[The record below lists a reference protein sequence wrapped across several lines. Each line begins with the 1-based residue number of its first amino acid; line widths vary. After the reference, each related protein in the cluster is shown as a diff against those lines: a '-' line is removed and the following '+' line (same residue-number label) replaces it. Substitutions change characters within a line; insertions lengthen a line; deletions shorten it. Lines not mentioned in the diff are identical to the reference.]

1 MRRVRS
7 VLYLAL
13 VLVVGCGGGAQPGPA
28 PERPALQKQD
38 TGSFDFS
45 KINPIEGVQK
55 HVLDNGL
62 TVLLKQNTTLPFVT
76 VVTAYKVGGAN
87 DPEGVKGVA
96 HFFEHMMFNGT
107 TEFDKAFVD
116 RATYESAGS
125 NNAYTTNDATVYWFH
140 VSRDALDRILYIE
153 ATRMTR
159 LVFDTFDTER
169 NNVIEEL
176 NRDLGDPW
184 GRLYYELVPRVFT
197 VHPYRH
203 PIIGWRKDLEEATRE
218 KMEKFYRDYYAPNNA
233 TLVIHGDFDP
243 ASALQLV
250 KKHFGALPKGKEAAV
265 IAVQEAPQT
274 QQVRHEYKTEDAA
287 DRMMIA
293 WKTTPMG
300 SDDDLALDVLSTILS
315 GSKTARLNVRLV
327 KQDQLVPEGGIGS
340 ANESRRYVGMFYV
353 KAEPYEGKSPKL
365 VEDAV
370 FDELAKIAKDG
381 VTAKELQKAKNI
393 VLASQVYRLES
404 GQNLADA
411 LAYSHALNVPD
422 YVATYLGR
430 VDRITAEQVRQVAAK
445 YLNRHQ
451 STVVIAKGQGGGD
464 KDGRPNPKRHRTA
477 PVLQG
482 TPDIGPYYDVRLPNG
497 LTVIVK
503 PKLDLPVVSIRAY
516 VESSSLYEPE
526 EKAGLAALFGE
537 MLDEGTHDPAGKTFT
552 DEQLAEMIEEIG
564 GTMSTGPDGANVM
577 ALSKYTPLL
586 LDLMHE
592 ILVNASFP
600 AERFEIVK
608 RDTLQWIKTR
618 LDDPETVMR
627 DLFDETVFKGHPNH
641 RPAVGY
647 KETVEKLTRQDVIDW
662 YRKYFRPDN
671 TIIVI
676 SGYVE
681 PMNLILEIRKRFSDW
696 ACEGELRLPQPMAA
710 PKVPGALACATK
722 NIPQVNILIGHP
734 GLTRDHPDYVALR
747 VAETILCSSPV
758 FSDRFSMAVRVE
770 GGLAYSVGG
779 SLTGGADWWPGTFSI
794 YAGTEAKNKDKVLNL
809 MLKLLREFVEQ
820 GPTEKEVATAKN
832 YLAKSFFTRWET
844 GEGWVNY
851 LLAVKRLNLGTDY
864 HRRFQ
869 EKLASLTRDD
879 VHAAVKRFVKLDQL
893 TTVIVGPVD
902 KNGKV
907 IERKDD

>member
-1 MRRVRS
+1 MRSVRS
-7 VLYLAL
+7 VLYLVL
-13 VLVVGCGGGAQPGPA
+13 VLVVGCGGGAQSRPA
-28 PERPALQKQD
+28 PERPAPQKQD

-62 TVLLKQNTTLPFVT
+62 TVLLKQDSTLPFVT

-116 RATYESAGS
+116 QATYESAGS
-125 NNAYTTNDATVYWFH
+125 NNAYTTSDATVYWFH
-140 VSRDALDRILYIE
+140 VSRDALDRVLYIE
-153 ATRMTR
+153 STRMTK

-169 NNVIEEL
+169 KNVLEEL
-176 NRDLGDPW
+176 NRDLGEPW

-197 VHPYRH
+197 VHPYHH
-203 PIIGWRKDLEEATRE
+203 PVIGRRKDLEEATRE
-218 KMEKFYRDYYAPNNA
+218 KMEAFYRDYYAPNNA

-243 ASALQLV
+243 TGVLQMV
-250 KKHFGALPKGKEAAV
+250 RKHFGALPKGKEAAV
-265 IAVQEAPQT
+265 ITVQEPPQT
-274 QQVRHEYKTEDAA
+274 RQVRHEYKTEDAA

-293 WKTTPMG
+293 WKTAPMG
-300 SDDDLALDVLSTILS
+300 SDDDLALDVLSTILT

-327 KQDQLVPEGGIGS
+327 EQDQLVPEGGIDS

-353 KAEPYEGKSPKL
+353 EAEPYEGKSPKL

-370 FDELAKIAKDG
+370 FEELAKIAKDG

-393 VLASQVYRLES
+393 VLSSQVYRLES
-404 GQNLADA
+404 GRNLADA
-411 LAYSHALNVPD
+411 LAYSYALNVPD

-430 VDRITAEQVRQVAAK
+430 VDRVTADQVRQVASK

-451 STVVIAKGQGGGD
+451 STVVVARGKGGGD

-482 TPDIGPYYDVRLPNG
+482 TPDIGQYYDVRLPNG

-516 VESSSLYEPE
+516 VESSPLYEPE
-526 EKAGLAALFGE
+526 EKAGLAALLGE
-537 MLDEGTHDPAGKTFT
+537 MLDEGTQDPSGKAFT

-564 GTMSTGPDGANVM
+564 GTMSTGPDGVSFK
-577 ALSKYTPLL
+577 ALSKYTPLV
-586 LDLMHE
+586 LDLMRE

-600 AERFEIVK
+600 ADRFEIVK
-608 RDTLQWIKTR
+608 RDTLQSIKTR
-618 LDDPETVMR
+618 HDDPETVMR

-641 RPAVGY
+641 RPAIGY

-671 TIIVI
+671 TIIVVA
-676 SGYVE
+676 GHVE
-681 PMNLILEIRKRFSDW
+681 PLSLILEIRKRFADWGSD
-696 ACEGELRLPQPMAA
+696 GEPALPRPVAA
-710 PKVPGALACATK
+710 PNHPGTLACATK
-722 NIPQVNILIGHP
+722 SIPQVNILIGHA
-734 GLTRDHPDYVALR
+734 GVTRDHPDYVALR

-758 FSDRFSMAVRVE
+758 FSDRFSRAVRVE

-779 SLTGGADWWPGTFSI
+779 SFTGGADRWPGTFSI
-794 YAGTEAKNKDKVLNL
+794 YAGTEAKNKDTCLNL

-820 GPTEKEVATAKN
+820 GPTEEEVATAKN

-844 GEGWVNY
+844 GDGWANY

-869 EKLASLTRDD
+869 EKLASLTRDE
-879 VHAAVKRFVKLDQL
+879 VHAAVKRFVKLDRL

-902 KNGKV
+902 SNGKV
-907 IERKDD
+907 IEKK